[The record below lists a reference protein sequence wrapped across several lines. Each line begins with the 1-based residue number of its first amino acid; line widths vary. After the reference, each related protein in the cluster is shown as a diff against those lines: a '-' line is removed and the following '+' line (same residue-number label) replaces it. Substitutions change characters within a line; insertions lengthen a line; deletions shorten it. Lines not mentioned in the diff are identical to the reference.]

1 MDKLLQKLQRAQHK
15 MKQISDKGRTE
26 RVFSGGLCVFEI
38 ATLQAMNCG
47 FKAASSLLR
56 ALTHYKS
63 GKVGLWV
70 AATGRVTAAPS
81 LSCITSWEKIKQK
94 SRH

>member
-1 MDKLLQKLQRAQHK
+1 MMDKLLQKQLQRAQHK

-26 RVFSGGLCVFEI
+26 RVFSGGLCVLEI
-38 ATLQAMNCG
+38 AALQARNCG
-47 FKAASSLLR
+47 FEKEFKAASSLLR

-70 AATGRVTAAPS
+70 AAT
-81 LSCITSWEKIKQK
+81 
-94 SRH
+94 